1 MTKIKFCG
9 LTRAEDIAAANAL
22 KPEYIGFVF
31 APKSKRYVS
40 PQQAALLRAR
50 LDPAIKAVGV
60 FVNEPP
66 EAVALLLNENIIDIA
81 QLHGQEDAS
90 YVEAVKEQTGRPV
103 VQAFSI
109 RTQEDVQRAFA
120 SPADYILLDRG
131 GGGTGRTFD
140 WSLLEQ
146 SKAAENKMPF
156 FLAGGLG
163 VDNLEEAIRTTRP
176 FAVDLSSSLETDGR
190 KDAGKIREALWIVR
204 SMKCEAIRAS

>member
-81 QLHGQEDAS
+81 QLHGQEDAAYLARLRS
-90 YVEAVKEQTGRPV
+90 LTAKPLW
-103 VQAFSI
+103 QAF
-109 RTQEDVQRAFA
+109 RAETA
-120 SPADYILLDRG
+120 AGLAAAARSPADPGGRNPPRLPPERRPPLRG
-131 GGGTGRTFD
+131 RRCTGE
-140 WSLLEQ
+140 S
-146 SKAAENKMPF
+146 P
-156 FLAGGLG
+156 
-163 VDNLEEAIRTTRP
+163 
-176 FAVDLSSSLETDGR
+176 
-190 KDAGKIREALWIVR
+190 
-204 SMKCEAIRAS
+204 

>member
-81 QLHGQEDAS
+81 QLHGQEDAAYLARLRS
-90 YVEAVKEQTGRPV
+90 LTAKPLW
-103 VQAFSI
+103 QAF
-109 RTQEDVQRAFA
+109 RAETA
-120 SPADYILLDRG
+120 AGLAAAARSPADMVLLDSGAGGTAAAGLSTALHSGRRAGCRQCGRCRDPAASLRG
-131 GGGTGRTFD
+131 GCKLRH
-140 WSLLEQ
+140 
-146 SKAAENKMPF
+146 
-156 FLAGGLG
+156 
-163 VDNLEEAIRTTRP
+163 
-176 FAVDLSSSLETDGR
+176 
-190 KDAGKIREALWIVR
+190 
-204 SMKCEAIRAS
+204 

>member
-9 LTRAEDIAAANAL
+9 LTRTEDIVAANAL

-81 QLHGQEDAS
+81 QLHGQEDAAYLARLRS
-90 YVEAVKEQTGRPV
+90 LTAKPLW
-103 VQAFSI
+103 QAF
-109 RTQEDVQRAFA
+109 RAETA
-120 SPADYILLDRG
+120 AGLAAAARSPADMVLLDSG
-131 GGGTGRTFD
+131 AGGTGTVFN
-140 WSLLEQ
+140 WKLLQ
-146 SKAAENKMPF
+146 GFPRLYI
-156 FLAGGLG
+156 LAGGLDA
-163 VDNLEEAIRTTRP
+163 DNAADAVTRLHP
-176 FAVDLSSSLETDGR
+176 YAVDVSSGIET
-190 KDAGKIREALWIVR
+190 AGKKDPAKMAAFAAAVR
-204 SMKCEAIRAS
+204 GQDNEGKE

>member
-81 QLHGQEDAS
+81 QLHGQEDAA
-90 YVEAVKEQTGRPV
+90 YLW
-103 VQAFSI
+103 QAF
-109 RTQEDVQRAFA
+109 RAETA
-120 SPADYILLDRG
+120 AGLAVAARSPADMVLLDSG
-131 GGGTGRTFD
+131 AGGTGTVFN
-140 WSLLEQ
+140 WKLLQ
-146 SKAAENKMPF
+146 GFPRLYI
-156 FLAGGLG
+156 LAGGLDA
-163 VDNLEEAIRTTRP
+163 DNAADAVTRLHP
-176 FAVDLSSSLETDGR
+176 YAVDVSSGIET
-190 KDAGKIREALWIVR
+190 AGKKDPAKMAAFAAAVR
-204 SMKCEAIRAS
+204 GQDNEGKE